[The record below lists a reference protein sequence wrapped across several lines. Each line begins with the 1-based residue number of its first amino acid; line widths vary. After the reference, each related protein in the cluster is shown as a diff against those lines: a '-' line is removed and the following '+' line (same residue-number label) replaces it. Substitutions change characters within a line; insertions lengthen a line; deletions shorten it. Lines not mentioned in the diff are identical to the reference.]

1 MEAVYLITPCEES
14 VRALIRD
21 FEHPNRPLYKAAHV
35 YFTEGLT
42 HLSSTPSPI
51 LYCLY
56 LSLPWVISER
66 YMSHR
71 KRIKVSFWFK
81 WRLTIRLL
89 DQFTFSFPILLIS
102 KLRLVMF
109 SDSRRYIRYDQKSQH
124 HKVPESVQGDQY
136 CIHSIRR
143 TGEEMPQSG
152 FIYGLLISCTGDGCQ
167 MVMAY

>member
-1 MEAVYLITPCEES
+1 MLRTSTSTA
-14 VRALIRD
+14 
-21 FEHPNRPLYKAAHV
+21 NRWPLWRP
-35 YFTEGLT
+35 
-42 HLSSTPSPI
+42 STW
-51 LYCLY
+51 
-56 LSLPWVISER
+56 SLPVRSLSGPWSGTLNIPIDHCTR
-66 YMSHR
+66 QPMSTSL
-71 KRIKVSFWFK
+71 KVWPTYPKPLLLSYTVSTCHYRGLFQEDRRFIVKVFQASFCFK

-143 TGEEMPQSG
+143 TGEEMPKVDL
-152 FIYGLLISCTGDGCQ
+152 F
-167 MVMAY
+167 MAY